1 MSTFDYLYPREKVS
15 WQRVCYSL
23 TCPAMVWIPLSP
35 PLKYICEHPYSCHCP
50 IRKGNLPD
58 GLTSSWEKIWDSP
71 LPLLPCGSKKTAPK
85 KWSLF
90 RYDLGHFDLQ
100 LFSPQ
105 TGEQN
110 SLQATQLMI
119 WCYSG
124 PHTTTQSMRC
134 HYSGPHTTTQL
145 MVWCYSGPHTITQL
159 MICCTTCDT
168 KMYSK

>member
-1 MSTFDYLYPREKVS
+1 MWT
-15 WQRVCYSL
+15 SL
-23 TCPAMVWIPLSP
+23 FLSL
-35 PLKYICEHPYSCHCP
+35 PLK
-50 IRKGNLPD
+50 
-58 GLTSSWEKIWDSP
+58 SSWEKIWDSS

-124 PHTTTQSMRC
+124 PHTATQSMRCYYSGPHTTTQSMRYY
-134 HYSGPHTTTQL
+134 YSGPHTTTQL
-145 MVWCYSGPHTITQL
+145 MVWCYSGPHTTSQLIIWCYSGPYTITQL